1 MSTLDP
7 KNPKVNG
14 KSVAILATHGFEPN
28 ELFKPMAAL
37 KESGAEVSVVS
48 LPESDSEIKSFSKGE
63 WSRTVPVDTTLSNVS
78 ASDFD
83 ALVIP
88 GGLMNPDRLRQFTEA
103 VDFVRAFFE
112 AGKPVAAICHAPW
125 LLIEADVV
133 RGRTVTSYPS
143 LKTDLKNA
151 GATWK
156 DESVV
161 TDQGLVTSRSPADL
175 DAFIKKTLEEIGE
188 GIHSGQ
194 HA

>member
-1 MSTLDP
+1 MSTHDP
-7 KNPKVNG
+7 KKSKVNG

-28 ELFKPMAAL
+28 ELFVPMAAL

-48 LPESDSEIKSFSKGE
+48 LPESDSEIKSFSNGA
-63 WSRTVPVDTTLSNVS
+63 WGRTASVDATLPNVS
-78 ASDFD
+78 ADDFD
-83 ALVIP
+83 ALVLP

-103 VDFVRAFFE
+103 VNFVKAFFE
-112 AGKPVAAICHAPW
+112 AGKPVSAICHAPW

-143 LKTDLKNA
+143 LKTDLTNS

-161 TDQGLVTSRSPADL
+161 IDQGLVTSRGPEDL
-175 DAFIKKTLEEIGE
+175 DIFIKKTLEEIGE
-188 GIHSGQ
+188 GVHAGQ